1 MLKRILENAS
11 MHSIV
16 CNGVHFQ
23 RITSLQLAH
32 LVKPKPR
39 IEEDNSTIPWDR
51 ILYFPSNAYLL
62 HKKYFLSIERNRFYS
77 DNTVI

>member
-23 RITSLQLAH
+23 RITSLRLAH
-32 LVKPKPR
+32 LVKPKPKTGEGYSA
-39 IEEDNSTIPWDR
+39 ILADT
-51 ILYFPSNAYLL
+51 ILYILSTAYLL
-62 HKKYFLSIERNRFYS
+62 HKQNFLSIER
-77 DNTVI
+77 I

>member
-23 RITSLQLAH
+23 RITSLRLAH
-32 LVKPKPR
+32 LVKPKPKT
-39 IEEDNSTIPWDR
+39 EEDYSAILADTISYIPST
-51 ILYFPSNAYLL
+51 AYLL
-62 HKKYFLSIERNRFYS
+62 QKQNLFSIERN
-77 DNTVI
+77 

>member
-23 RITSLQLAH
+23 RITSLRLAH
-32 LVKPKPR
+32 LVKPKHKT
-39 IEEDNSTIPWDR
+39 EEEHSAILADTISYVPSTP
-51 ILYFPSNAYLL
+51 YLL
-62 HKKYFLSIERNRFYS
+62 QKQNLLFIERN
-77 DNTVI
+77 